1 MKILTAKRNELEIV
15 QPKSFT
21 FKKSELLVLN
31 ITAIILILF
40 LSIAL
45 FVFPFILG
53 NATEQNLDQIRLYQR
68 DMEELNVYIDD
79 IDQKISYYVTM
90 NESVGF

>member
-21 FKKSELLVLN
+21 FKKSER
-31 ITAIILILF
+31 LI
-40 LSIAL
+40 LSIAAIIGILFFSIIL
-45 FVFPFILG
+45 FVYPFLIG
-53 NATEQNLDQIRLYQR
+53 NITEQNLDQIRLYQR
-68 DMEELNVYIDD
+68 DIEELNVYIKD
-79 IDQKISYYVTM
+79 INQKINYYVTM